1 MPAKG
6 FSKFDIDLKYGQIRE
21 DKVREMFGDKTIEV
35 KTEADYWFQRLE
47 LDESGEFCTLV
58 FPTPILKKIV
68 DKYKDKLTKNV
79 GDNNTSKC
87 VMLPIKKIFDKEFY

>member
-35 KTEADYWFQRLE
+35 LLYKF
-47 LDESGEFCTLV
+47 
-58 FPTPILKKIV
+58 FPPICYLLCSPFRHYRFFP
-68 DKYKDKLTKNV
+68 DARGARRFPSYYR
-79 GDNNTSKC
+79 
-87 VMLPIKKIFDKEFY
+87 FY